1 MWSFCVYNGE
11 TYNAVQEV
19 AELSGQKR
27 YILRGM
33 VNGTFY
39 LGSATYRWNT
49 VFCGSVDQSSDR
61 KLKTDI
67 GPIDK
72 ATEFL
77 MDLEPVQYR
86 MKDGGKRIHY
96 GFIAQDVA
104 KTAAGHAMG
113 DLSMYKAAVIDG
125 EKEAYYDPNVP
136 DEQLSW
142 GLDYSQIIAPLVQV
156 VQEQQKRLDALETRL
171 ASLEKQMG
179 KEV

>member
-1 MWSFCVYNGE
+1 MDFGVDLQNQGTYYFEMVCEQTGE
-11 TYNAVQEV
+11 QRPLFRPKSY
-19 AELSGQKR
+19 G
-27 YILRGM
+27 
-33 VNGTFY
+33 F

-104 KTAAGHAMG
+104 KAAAGHTMG

>member
-1 MWSFCVYNGE
+1 
-11 TYNAVQEV
+11 
-19 AELSGQKR
+19 
-27 YILRGM
+27 
-33 VNGTFY
+33 
-39 LGSATYRWNT
+39 
-49 VFCGSVDQSSDR
+49 
-61 KLKTDI
+61 
-67 GPIDK
+67 
-72 ATEFL
+72 
-77 MDLEPVQYR
+77 
-86 MKDGGKRIHY
+86 
-96 GFIAQDVA
+96 
-104 KTAAGHAMG
+104 MG